1 MQGACQRAECDWGDY
16 WFVGKALIVNV
27 VKRAF
32 AHRLTWAARTIYHP
46 AGFWRQDSNLGICWV
61 LQMCLQPSQA
71 PGLSCLQTGP
81 LLKKSRKT
89 TILLF
94 VIKFESYCPC
104 LVSSPTHLL
113 RKKRITCP
121 APRFG
126 HMYEC
131 LLDLFFQSVDK
142 GSCTYYVITD
152 RGGGLS
158 KWLQYYIGVGQQMV
172 TVLHRGA
179 LAKWLQYK

>member
-1 MQGACQRAECDWGDY
+1 MDSLSHILQDDLGQWGQRKFSDVEQGACQRAECDWGDY

-27 VKRAF
+27 VKGAF

-46 AGFWRQDSNLGICWV
+46 AGFWRQDSYLRICWV

-71 PGLSCLQTGP
+71 SGLSCLQTGP

-104 LVSSPTHLL
+104 LVSFPNPLAQEKEENLSSP
-113 RKKRITCP
+113 
-121 APRFG
+121 
-126 HMYEC
+126 
-131 LLDLFFQSVDK
+131 
-142 GSCTYYVITD
+142 
-152 RGGGLS
+152 
-158 KWLQYYIGVGQQMV
+158 
-172 TVLHRGA
+172 
-179 LAKWLQYK
+179 